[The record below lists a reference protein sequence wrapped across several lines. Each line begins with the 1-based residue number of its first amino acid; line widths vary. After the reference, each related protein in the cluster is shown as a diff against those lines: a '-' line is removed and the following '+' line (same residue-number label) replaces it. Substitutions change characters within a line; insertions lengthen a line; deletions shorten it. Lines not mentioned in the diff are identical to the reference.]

1 MKVRGRRRRV
11 DGARRGI
18 GVAAVAGWL
27 VLLLA
32 ALSLVTW
39 RQSRGIEMEAAL
51 RALESERAIAE
62 AERVTLTAQI
72 EELRSRARV
81 VRVATERLG
90 MKLPADSDIVFLQVQ
105 SPVDEVVP

>member
-1 MKVRGRRRRV
+1 MTLRRRRNRPRNV
-11 DGARRGI
+11 RRLP
-18 GVAAVAGWL
+18 GVVAVAGWL
-27 VLLLA
+27 GLLLA

-51 RALESERAIAE
+51 RSVESERAIAE
-62 AERVTLTAQI
+62 AERVSVTARI

-90 MKLPADSDIVFLQVQ
+90 MKLPEDSDIIFLQVQ
-105 SPVDEVVP
+105 SPVDEVVQ